1 MLRVE
6 LILAPVMGVLLALT
20 LGHIASAGSND
31 EALSQALEVGRQQ
44 QERLAPSITD
54 TTAHGDA
61 KRASEHRNAL
71 EEASA
76 MQAQQQRRARAL
88 LETLARG
95 RDLTQPPA
103 TAPMPLPTSMGDPAD
118 TQRKERLVI
127 FVSSGMPEASMRRL
141 LEDARRADALVV
153 FRGLVGDDF
162 TAMAQYL
169 SELLGLDE
177 KNRIQVRAVI
187 EPRLFK
193 RLGIGRVPV
202 VAVAPDG
209 LCLDRCPEGADSG
222 VRLVAG
228 DVSLAHALRHL
239 AKAHRPL
246 QPVLQPYL
254 NRLEDARS

>member
-6 LILAPVMGVLLALT
+6 LMVAPLMAMLLALT
-20 LGHIASAGSND
+20 LGHIASAGARD
-31 EALSQALEVGRQQ
+31 EALSKAFEAGQARQD
-44 QERLAPSITD
+44 RLAPSLD
-54 TTAHGDA
+54 
-61 KRASEHRNAL
+61 KAL
-71 EEASA
+71 EGKEKHAQEARQVLEGA
-76 MQAQQQRRARAL
+76 TDALGQQRQRARAL
-88 LETLARG
+88 LETLAAG
-95 RDLTQPPA
+95 RAATPTASVALPPLD
-103 TAPMPLPTSMGDPAD
+103 TAPSTAA
-118 TQRKERLVI
+118 RRERLVV
-127 FVSSGMPEASMRRL
+127 FVSSGMPEASLRRL

-162 TAMAQYL
+162 TAMARYL
-169 SELLGLDE
+169 ADLLGLDE
-177 KNRIQVRAVI
+177 RHRIRVRAVI
-187 EPRLFK
+187 EPRLFQ

-209 LCLDRCPEGADSG
+209 LCLDHCPEGTDSG

-246 QPVLQPYL
+246 QHVLQPYL